1 MCWPTRKPPPDVE
14 RLVFGQPAASASD
27 RPSIVTRSVSFC
39 SGNSDT
45 ARGVWSIVRYASDGS
60 SRRVLLS
67 RLRDCTPC
75 LRMQCVV
82 GLLPDTPVLLTCCDR
97 LFCPSGSSSS
107 WSSGALG
114 LAPPGLAC
122 GRAAWS
128 PSSATAQLC
137 VSRVSFP
144 RQSRVAVRH
153 TAVQHARLTVAA
165 SSQSGFLYQLLV
177 QLLCQ
182 HIEVVTTSSDDE
194 IAPMHDKIQIS

>member
-75 LRMQCVV
+75 KRMQCVV
-82 GLLPDTPVLLTCCDR
+82 GLLPDTPVLLTCFDR

-114 LAPPGLAC
+114 MAP
-122 GRAAWS
+122 
-128 PSSATAQLC
+128 LC

-165 SSQSGFLYQLLV
+165 KSQSGFLYQLLV

-182 HIEVVTTSSDDE
+182 HIKVVTTSSDDE
-194 IAPMHDKIQIS
+194 IATMHDNIQIS